1 MKRLLIAL
9 GTIIISIV
17 TAYSKEQLIYT
28 SISKN
33 EGLTSTVNCIYKEK
47 DGEVWIG
54 SPKGLY
60 SFNGHILKHH
70 KEGVLEGCRVN
81 MIRTDKDENLWLAT
95 SKGIIFCEYGES
107 TFHLLKGSESQVFH
121 SIWPDEDTIWFGGA
135 GCIYRYSR
143 PDKELRLLS
152 RIADLPNFTCKH
164 LFRLDD
170 TTLIGGSHN
179 GIISIDVATGTVTG
193 TLIRRAT
200 EISAMMSDSNDR
212 IWIAYYN
219 QGIEVFRKDGTSILK
234 YDTSNSSLSNDIVL
248 CMTEKD
254 GRIWAGTDGGGVNI
268 IDPET
273 GEIKVL
279 SHISGDS
286 SSFPAHSIKS
296 IYTDSYGDIWA
307 GSIREGLI
315 HASFSNIQTYS
326 DSHLRSESGL
336 SNPTVLCI
344 YQDKGS
350 DYIWI
355 GTDGEGINRFDPQT
369 RRFRHYESTF
379 NKKIVSIARYSDT
392 ELALSSYSDRIW
404 LFNTSTGAIRPLES
418 GDKNLEYGI
427 KYSGISYNL
436 ANSSDGNL
444 LLITNSLRR
453 YDKRTG
459 KIRVIPSKDRKNAN
473 DNLFIIGRSD
483 DGLWLHDRTG
493 IYFLENGASSF
504 NIKGELGGC
513 TISSG
518 HFGNDNDIWL
528 ATDDGLYRYEISTG
542 NFTSISSPLFAHA
555 TSAVCDNLSRVWVG
569 TENGLF
575 AYLPEKKFFCMFGT
589 SDGAAPNEYLSKPH
603 HLSSNGDI
611 YMGGVQGLL
620 RIDSEYRIDRKEE
633 PELRLDYVISDNENI
648 KVGNSGVFSVP
659 RNNSSVSIGVYSQ
672 EKDMFRHKMYRFQL
686 SKAGTTYETYTPVLT
701 LHQMPEAGKHD
712 LLVSCMKRNGEW
724 TEPKHILTLA
734 IPQPWYKTW
743 WFIGGT
749 LFLLFLMILTWV
761 SASLKRKE
769 NRLMMALKEKDEA
782 VNQEKIS
789 LLINMSHELRTPLTL
804 IMAPLKRLLKEMSPD
819 QEHYASLNRIY
830 RQSRRMTG
838 LLNMVL
844 DLRKMETG
852 NEKLNI
858 ERQDL
863 NRWILETSEDI
874 ANEEMTEDISIR
886 YDLSPDITEVDFD
899 KKKCDTVFMNILMN
913 AIKHSRSGD
922 TITVKTETKDD
933 CMVRVSISDQGPG
946 IIGLDIDR
954 LFTPFYQ
961 SDKEKHGSGIG
972 LSYSKIL
979 VELHGGRIGA
989 ENNYDKGATF
999 WWEIPIKYEGFIST
1013 EVPARSY
1020 LNELMGYEGDK
1031 DEEAPD
1037 SENFNTGNMT
1047 LMLVDDNKDLL
1058 EFLRE
1063 ALCSDF
1069 CDIILAE
1076 SGNQAMALLSSGK
1089 LPDIIVSDVNMPDGN
1104 GYRLC
1109 KDVKS
1114 DARYSHIPV
1123 ILLASRGEGQIQS
1136 NSYRMGAD
1144 AFLAKPFEIE
1154 ILTEAIRGLLKKR
1167 AEIRRKYLDSK
1178 GTDVSEYGSNEE
1190 SFIMKLNGI
1199 IGQHIDDPALDQQ
1212 LLCRELGISRALLY
1226 NKMKAIVGTGT
1237 KEYVTKIRLEKAK
1250 HLIETTKM
1258 PVAEIAEKTGF
1269 TSQAY
1274 FSTAFKNYTGVTPSQ
1289 YRQNIGKQS

>member
-193 TLIRRAT
+193 TPIRRAT

-369 RRFRHYESTF
+369 RKFRHYESTF

-542 NFTSISSPLFAHA
+542 NFTSISSPLFEHA

-633 PELRLDYVISDNENI
+633 PELRLDYVISDN
-648 KVGNSGVFSVP
+648 
-659 RNNSSVSIGVYSQ
+659 
-672 EKDMFRHKMYRFQL
+672 
-686 SKAGTTYETYTPVLT
+686 
-701 LHQMPEAGKHD
+701 
-712 LLVSCMKRNGEW
+712 
-724 TEPKHILTLA
+724 
-734 IPQPWYKTW
+734 
-743 WFIGGT
+743 
-749 LFLLFLMILTWV
+749 
-761 SASLKRKE
+761 
-769 NRLMMALKEKDEA
+769 
-782 VNQEKIS
+782 
-789 LLINMSHELRTPLTL
+789 
-804 IMAPLKRLLKEMSPD
+804 
-819 QEHYASLNRIY
+819 
-830 RQSRRMTG
+830 
-838 LLNMVL
+838 
-844 DLRKMETG
+844 
-852 NEKLNI
+852 
-858 ERQDL
+858 
-863 NRWILETSEDI
+863 
-874 ANEEMTEDISIR
+874 
-886 YDLSPDITEVDFD
+886 
-899 KKKCDTVFMNILMN
+899 
-913 AIKHSRSGD
+913 
-922 TITVKTETKDD
+922 
-933 CMVRVSISDQGPG
+933 
-946 IIGLDIDR
+946 
-954 LFTPFYQ
+954 
-961 SDKEKHGSGIG
+961 
-972 LSYSKIL
+972 
-979 VELHGGRIGA
+979 
-989 ENNYDKGATF
+989 
-999 WWEIPIKYEGFIST
+999 
-1013 EVPARSY
+1013 
-1020 LNELMGYEGDK
+1020 
-1031 DEEAPD
+1031 
-1037 SENFNTGNMT
+1037 
-1047 LMLVDDNKDLL
+1047 
-1058 EFLRE
+1058 
-1063 ALCSDF
+1063 
-1069 CDIILAE
+1069 
-1076 SGNQAMALLSSGK
+1076 
-1089 LPDIIVSDVNMPDGN
+1089 
-1104 GYRLC
+1104 
-1109 KDVKS
+1109 
-1114 DARYSHIPV
+1114 
-1123 ILLASRGEGQIQS
+1123 
-1136 NSYRMGAD
+1136 
-1144 AFLAKPFEIE
+1144 
-1154 ILTEAIRGLLKKR
+1154 
-1167 AEIRRKYLDSK
+1167 
-1178 GTDVSEYGSNEE
+1178 
-1190 SFIMKLNGI
+1190 
-1199 IGQHIDDPALDQQ
+1199 
-1212 LLCRELGISRALLY
+1212 
-1226 NKMKAIVGTGT
+1226 
-1237 KEYVTKIRLEKAK
+1237 
-1250 HLIETTKM
+1250 
-1258 PVAEIAEKTGF
+1258 
-1269 TSQAY
+1269 
-1274 FSTAFKNYTGVTPSQ
+1274 
-1289 YRQNIGKQS
+1289 